1 MDDENPSSLSLIYRG
16 RIEDGG
22 IVDIGIMA
30 EFPAVIIPNE
40 LQWGYKLYGPE
51 YALVDEP
58 SIGCLM

>member
-1 MDDENPSSLSLIYRG
+1 
-16 RIEDGG
+16 
-22 IVDIGIMA
+22 MA